1 MYSDRR
7 EYFDYERTYCGPY
20 SPSERNSRRPI
31 EKCRVGRENK
41 RSIYTTSAKDDLSY
55 HVYGNFH
62 ASYDDTNVSTVCK
75 NVPTRHEN
83 INECSNFWYDVTDN
97 DNYGFQLNSGLKK
110 PSQHLNHHNSSSYS
124 DGGNN
129 LHNLSN
135 RSYYINSRD
144 VTNHAQL
151 HCVTQYASQHN
162 ELQTKTP
169 NRLNYAFKKQ
179 DFPAF
184 DRNNIN
190 KSIKL
195 FELRLQFLEIVD
207 SKQKFAAAWEVFDED
222 IINTFLESANEKQR
236 FQYDALREY
245 VQSFAFPNY
254 ACHKNLDI
262 DYKTDN
268 FAELIIAADQA
279 LACPFEEQKKA
290 WMIIKA
296 DEKLS
301 VQMQKYISLPLK
313 EFKHQTDRL
322 IRDRDHHLTDNNYPE
337 SSYNMCTMSP
347 KQEPYDCPHDETEQ
361 QCNYSKSSL
370 YNSNEFYDLT
380 PSLTVND
387 PARASKWCVNKETTI
402 ENRNDSSNFNVS
414 RASRPLSIL

>member
-62 ASYDDTNVSTVCK
+62 ASYDDTNVSTMCK

-135 RSYYINSRD
+135 RSYYSSCD
-144 VTNHAQL
+144 VTNHAQP
-151 HCVTQYASQHN
+151 HCVTHYASQHN
-162 ELQTKTP
+162 ELHTKTP

-337 SSYNMCTMSP
+337 SSYNMCTTSP
-347 KQEPYDCPHDETEQ
+347 KQEAYDLACNEREEHYNYNETNFYNNDETDEVAA
-361 QCNYSKSSL
+361 NG
-370 YNSNEFYDLT
+370 NLT
-380 PSLTVND
+380 T
-387 PARASKWCVNKETTI
+387 RALDNWRVNKQTTI
-402 ENRNDSSNFNVS
+402 EIRNGSSNCNVS
-414 RASRPLSIL
+414 RPLYPLAIP